1 MSKAKDKFRPK
12 DQQWLQEMCELV
24 QNKLPEGYAFV
35 VFAFPTEGKDRV
47 YYASNSTR
55 ESTTVALKEWLAY
68 QEKQEENWM
77 KHDPRNTGELN

>member
-1 MSKAKDKFRPK
+1 MDAKFRPK

-24 QNKLPEGYAFV
+24 KNKLPEGYSFI
-35 VFAFPTEGKDRV
+35 VFAFPTAEKNRV

-55 ESTTVALKEWLAY
+55 ESAIAALKHWLEY
-68 QEKQEENWM
+68 QEKQTGNWM